1 MRDPFSQK
9 GRRRGYFYGFNGQMK
24 DDEVYGVEGT
34 SYTAEYWQY
43 DSRLGRRWNVD
54 PVVKPWESPYA
65 CFKNNPIWHIDVNG
79 DDAEVAPPDISK
91 ERAKDRAQRKYD
103 NKLEAF
109 TKKNIGA
116 SEADFIYMNIG
127 KKWLDNYKKAIN
139 VQANKNTEWPY
150 YERYIKKDNV
160 EGIEKMELT
169 ASASL
174 KGDGVQT
181 VQVDVGATS
190 GYLILDMQSFEYPD
204 KWTVVD
210 PETQQE
216 FYSSSKAFAGNRTSG
231 EFGFNLTSGTT
242 LEIKVYPKGGTVND
256 PIMGTVSSTGS
267 AWTGKL
273 YVSNDKYIRKRMIGT
288 TNYYT
293 HWRKIEKKEQND
305 DE

>member
-1 MRDPFSQK
+1 
-9 GRRRGYFYGFNGQMK
+9 MK